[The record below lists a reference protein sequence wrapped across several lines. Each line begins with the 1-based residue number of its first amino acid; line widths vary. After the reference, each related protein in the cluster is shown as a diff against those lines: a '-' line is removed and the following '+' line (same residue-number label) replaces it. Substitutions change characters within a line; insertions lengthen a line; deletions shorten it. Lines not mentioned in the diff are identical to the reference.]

1 MPDMADARLVPPW
14 LQKLAAVGWRLLAI
28 VALGLVLVA
37 IALELG
43 SATAATLVALVL
55 AAALAPTARRLR
67 ARGMSRTAAAAVT
80 CVVGGALIVGAAI
93 IVLVALAP
101 DAVAIVN
108 AVTSGLEDVREQ
120 LVALGA
126 PDLALRTYDRLVDS
140 LLDLF
145 RLDVASLAGS
155 AVSLGTVLVL
165 GTFLTFFLVQDGDR
179 GWAWLMR
186 SLDPWR
192 AETVTAKAVRGL
204 DKVGWY
210 LRRTALLATLDAL
223 VVWLVLTVAGVP
235 LAPALAAVAFIA
247 GFVPYLGAIM
257 GAAVI
262 ALAALALGGP
272 VPAVAVLAALLGTSI
287 VAARLLD
294 ATPLGR
300 TTDVHPLV
308 VLFAL
313 PAGAALFGLL
323 GLIVSLPI
331 AVFVIEISRSLVAAL
346 DLGPATAATSEVPE
360 DGVPVWLD
368 RLAQWSWRGLV
379 VAGLGFVAVQ
389 VVVRIPG
396 VVVPALIAVV
406 SAATLLPLVDRLA
419 ARGWS
424 RGAAAAVSTVGATVA
439 IAVAIGIA
447 LALTV
452 GPLREVVDAAVAGAE
467 LADLLWLADGVEEL
481 GAVVDVDVAAL
492 LAAAFDLALALV
504 LALLMTFFFL
514 RDGPS
519 GAARGVRR
527 IRPGRREPIA
537 EAGHRS
543 VEVLAGY
550 MVGTAII
557 SAFGAFT
564 SGLIMVL
571 LGLPLA
577 LPIAV
582 LTFFASF
589 IPYVGSAIT
598 TGLALLVAI
607 ALGDSSDV
615 VIMVIYTIVFNI
627 VQGNFVTPLV
637 YGRSLSLHPAVVLM
651 AIPVGAAIAGILG
664 MFLVV
669 PIAAIVAATWRLV
682 LRAIADEEDADG
694 HAERDD
700 VVETPAPGERPPDE
714 EAPAERLAPG
724 ELPAPEE
731 LPGDTIRGT
740 Q

>member
-1 MPDMADARLVPPW
+1 MPDEADARLVPPW
-14 LQKLAAVGWRLLAI
+14 LHRVAAVGWRLLAS
-28 VALGLVLVA
+28 VAFGLVLVA
-37 IALELG
+37 IALELA

-67 ARGMSRTAAAAVT
+67 AGGMSRTAAAAVT
-80 CVVGGALIVGAAI
+80 CVVAGALIVGAAVVVI
-93 IVLVALAP
+93 VALVP

-108 AVTSGLEDVREQ
+108 AVTSGLEDVRAQ
-120 LVALGA
+120 LVALGV
-126 PDLALRTYDRLVDS
+126 PELALRTYDRVVDS
-140 LLDLF
+140 LLGLF
-145 RLDVASLAGS
+145 SLDVTSLAGS
-155 AVSLGTVLVL
+155 VISLGTVLVL

-192 AETVTAKAVRGL
+192 AATVTESAERGV

-223 VVWLVLTVAGVP
+223 VVLIVLTVTGVP

-257 GAAVI
+257 GAAVV
-262 ALAALALGGP
+262 ALAALALGGAM
-272 VPAVAVLAALLGTSI
+272 PAAAVLAALIATSI

-300 TTDVHPLV
+300 ATDVHPLV

-313 PAGAALFGLL
+313 PAGATLFGLL
-323 GLIVSLPI
+323 GLVVSLPV
-331 AVFVIEISRSLVAAL
+331 AVFVIGISRSLVVAL
-346 DLGPATAATSEVPE
+346 DLAPGATQRAEPGAAGIPF
-360 DGVPVWLD
+360 WLD

-379 VAGLGFVAVQ
+379 VAGLAFVAVQ

-396 VVVPALIAVV
+396 VVVPAVIAVV

-419 ARGWS
+419 DRGWT
-424 RGAAAAVSTVGATVA
+424 RGVAAAVSTIGATAA
-439 IAVAIGIA
+439 IAVVIGIA
-447 LALTV
+447 LAMTL
-452 GPLREVVDAAVAGAE
+452 GPLREIVDVAVAGAE
-467 LADLLWLADGVEEL
+467 LADLRWLAEVVEEL
-481 GAVVDVDVAAL
+481 GAGIDIDVAGL
-492 LAAAFDLALALV
+492 LAATFGLALAFV

-514 RDGPS
+514 RDGPT
-519 GAARGVRR
+519 AATRAVGHL
-527 IRPGRREPIA
+527 RPGRREPIA
-537 EAGHRS
+537 EATHRA
-543 VEVLAGY
+543 VEGLAGY
-550 MVGTAII
+550 MIGTAII

-589 IPYVGSAIT
+589 IPYIGSAIT
-598 TGLALLVAI
+598 TGLAVLVAV
-607 ALGDSSDV
+607 ALGDTSDV
-615 VIMVIYTIVFNI
+615 VIMLIYTVVFNI
-627 VQGNFVTPLV
+627 VQGSFVTPLV

-651 AIPVGAAIAGILG
+651 AIPVGAEIAGILG

-669 PIAAIVAATWRLV
+669 PITAIVAATWRLV
-682 LRAIADEEDADG
+682 LQAIADDEDVQEPTDL
-694 HAERDD
+694 HVAE
-700 VVETPAPGERPPDE
+700 T
-714 EAPAERLAPG
+714 
-724 ELPAPEE
+724 
-731 LPGDTIRGT
+731 
-740 Q
+740 